1 VILVIA
7 LAVILLVALPVAFL
21 IVLNRAPRLARALLM
36 VSTDDVARKLVGAAA
51 RRVGYQVIHVYRHED
66 GLDKLRQNTDLRM
79 IIIDDSVPQ
88 YEAGLMI
95 SMLKSMPI
103 GVRPL
108 ILIVDSAELGMTAP
122 SYRAEAV
129 VSRPLSEKALEDAI
143 RKVHERLDLL
153 G

>member
-1 VILVIA
+1 MG
-7 LAVILLVALPVAFL
+7 LPL
-21 IVLNRAPRLARALLM
+21 IFFVVLNRAPRLARTLLM
-36 VSTDDVARKLVGAAA
+36 VSTDDVARKLVITSA
-51 RRVGYQVIHVYRHED
+51 RRVGYQVVHVYRHED
-66 GLDKLRQNTDLRM
+66 GLEKLRQNMDLRM
-79 IIIDDSVPQ
+79 IVIDDSVPQ
-88 YEAGLMI
+88 YEAGLML

-143 RKVHERLDLL
+143 RRVHERLEML